1 MARLIRVVV
10 LNYDGGEL
18 TLRSLESLERLEW
31 PRERLELV
39 MVDNGSRDGSVQ
51 TVRERFPGVRV
62 IEAGRN
68 LGFAGGNN
76 LGLADLGDVDYVG
89 LLNND
94 ATVEPGWLAALVAAL
109 EADPKL
115 GAACPKILFAPSFVE
130 ITLEAPT
137 FVRGRGDPRE
147 LGVRV
152 SGVRVAGVDRL
163 AEVHFGDGFFNQER
177 GAGEEAVFRWSGPQG
192 TLRVP
197 ADPGCA
203 TAELRVAA
211 EREKELVVRSGEREA
226 PIAVRPVPTWVE
238 VPLDGPRVDV
248 IQNAG
253 SLMIEGGY
261 AGDRGFLEL
270 DGGQYDE
277 PAEVFAWC
285 GCSVL
290 MRRRYLEDVGL
301 FDDRFFLYYEDI
313 DLSWRGRSQGW
324 RYRYVPEAIVR
335 HVHTASSVEG
345 SDLFQHYVERNRLL
359 VHVKNA
365 PAGYALR
372 TLASGAL
379 PTIRYAG
386 RDMVSPLLRGQRP
399 RLGIFRRRLR
409 SRLALLPLLP
419 VALAERRQL
428 RRRQV
433 VPDDELI
440 AWVTQR

>member
-1 MARLIRVVV
+1 MAGLVRLVV
-10 LNYDGGEL
+10 LNYNGGEL
-18 TLRSLESLERLEW
+18 VLRSLESLERLEW

-39 MVDNGSRDGSVQ
+39 MVDNGSRDGSEQ
-51 TVRERFPGVRV
+51 TVRERFPGVLV
-62 IEAGRN
+62 VEAGRN
-68 LGFAGGNN
+68 LGFGGGNN

-94 ATVEPGWLAALVAAL
+94 ATVEPGWLATLVAAL
-109 EADPKL
+109 EADPRL
-115 GAACPKILFAPSFVE
+115 GAACPKILFAPTFVE
-130 ITLEAPT
+130 VTLEAPT
-137 FVRGRGDPRE
+137 FVPGRGDPRE

-152 SGVRVAGVDRL
+152 SGLRVAGADRL
-163 AEVHFGDGFFNQER
+163 AEAHFGDGFFNQEQ
-177 GAGEEAVFRWSGPQG
+177 GVGEEAVFRWTGPRA
-192 TLRVP
+192 TLRIP
-197 ADPGCA
+197 NDSGSA

-211 EREKELVVRSGEREA
+211 EREKELVVRAGEREA
-226 PIAVRPVPTWVE
+226 PVAVRPGPTWVE
-238 VPLDGPRVDV
+238 VPLDAPGLDV

-253 SLMIEGGY
+253 SLIIEGGY
-261 AGDRGFLEL
+261 AGDRGFLEI
-270 DGGQYDE
+270 DRGQYDL

-290 MRRRYLEDVGL
+290 MRRRYLEDVGV

-313 DLSWRGRSQGW
+313 DLSWRGRARGW
-324 RYRYVPEAIVR
+324 RYRYVPEAVVR

-386 RDMVSPLLRGQRP
+386 RDMVSPLLRGQQP